1 MGVYAKYVIPWAIH
15 LTMKNKEATRHRQ
28 KVVPAARGRVL
39 EVGIGSG
46 LNLPFYG
53 PEVSGVTGLDPS
65 AELLGI
71 LRGRRRTS
79 EAGFALDLIEGS
91 AAAIPF
97 ADHDFDTV
105 VTTWT
110 LCSID
115 GAPEAL
121 AEMRRVLK
129 PDGELVFI
137 EHGRASEAGV
147 SRWQDRLNPVWNRF
161 SGGCNMNRDIEGLIR
176 AAGFAVERLEA
187 GYLIKGPRVLTYTY
201 EGRARPR

>member
-1 MGVYAKYVIPWAIH
+1 MGLYSKYLLPKLVHCACSSEH
-15 LTMKNKEATRHRQ
+15 NMRQ
-28 KVVPAARGRVL
+28 RGRVVPKAEGRVL

-71 LRGRRRTS
+71 LRGRRKAS
-79 EAGFALDLIEGS
+79 DAPFALDLIEGS
-91 AAAIPF
+91 ATAIPF

-115 GAPEAL
+115 GAAGAL
-121 AEMRRVLK
+121 AEIRRVLK
-129 PDGELVFI
+129 PGGDLVFI
-137 EHGRASEAGV
+137 EHGRAPEASV

-187 GYLIKGPRVLTYTY
+187 GYLIKGPRILTYTY